1 MFLWIIEKKTALKS
15 NFSIFYFKY
24 VKQRLRKFHCA
35 LKLFPFP
42 ASTYYSLHSMYS
54 QFLWDSFF
62 GRCYID
68 TMFWND
74 IATGQPD
81 QHENPFHNGAKQFLK
96 SLHYSHLYY
105 YLNRYMYFGCCYIQ
119 HHAQTIHPTDFF
131 ISMNL
136 LQMSCVITWAWSFL
150 TSEVVEA
157 VRGQKHH
164 ISTHTLA
171 L

>member
-1 MFLWIIEKKTALKS
+1 MFHKVCFFGLLKKTALKS
-15 NFSIFYFKY
+15 NYSIFYLKY
-24 VKQRLRKFHCA
+24 VKQRLRKLHCA

-96 SLHYSHLYY
+96 FLHYSHLPCGPAM
-105 YLNRYMYFGCCYIQ
+105 LSRQKSSRDPPETPLGGS
-119 HHAQTIHPTDFF
+119 PDFF
-131 ISMNL
+131 
-136 LQMSCVITWAWSFL
+136 
-150 TSEVVEA
+150 
-157 VRGQKHH
+157 G
-164 ISTHTLA
+164 
-171 L
+171 